1 MLSLEKVRHHYP
13 AYWLVSHRKCL
24 ASRRANSLANLSM
37 NSLLLHFASWP
48 TLISFDHLHFY
59 ARLLNWHLNG
69 RKLMKVPR
77 LMKLLMMSTGR
88 PVVANRLT
96 MLCFQY
102 DLKWCFQSRC
112 KRKDKNFRV
121 HKVVPEV
128 VPSLPVVLVQR
139 NSSGEPKL
147 LLWFGNRNSRPVSCL
162 TRKGLERESLSKR
175 VVKELRRGNKS

>member
-1 MLSLEKVRHHYP
+1 
-13 AYWLVSHRKCL
+13 
-24 ASRRANSLANLSM
+24 
-37 NSLLLHFASWP
+37 
-48 TLISFDHLHFY
+48 
-59 ARLLNWHLNG
+59 
-69 RKLMKVPR
+69 MKVPR

-88 PVVANRLT
+88 LVVANRLT

-162 TRKGLERESLSKR
+162 TRKGLERVSFEESGKR
-175 VVKELRRGNKS
+175 VAKRQ